1 MKYTYKELKGLSE
14 GIKTN
19 LINAAGQKLNKLTEV
34 DLDKLNMEDLDS
46 TRIMSMTLAF
56 KGLQLVYQSIDDY
69 TDYIIAGVHEK
80 ALKRTPELKSELEN
94 MAEIINTDLSNAYLK
109 MVPYVMTDKEI
120 QVIIDKGLTKKQ
132 LDDEIIEKLL
142 DIINVAAGKD
152 AEEKEKEVS
161 GDKDE
166 RVITEES
173 IEKVLDEAIEETKE
187 QLQDRIDEDNLNIL
201 DILNILFPSK

>member
-19 LINAAGQKLNKLTEV
+19 LINAAGQKLNKLTDV
-34 DLDKLNMEDLDS
+34 DLDELNLEDLDT

-56 KGLQLVYQSIDDY
+56 KGLQIAFQGIADY
-69 TDYIIAGVHEK
+69 TNYIVAGIHEG
-80 ALKRTPELKSELEN
+80 ALGKGPELKSELED
-94 MAEIINTDLSNAYLK
+94 MADIINTDLSNAYLK

-132 LDDEIIEKLL
+132 LDDEILEKLL

-152 AEEKEKEVS
+152 AEEKEVG

-173 IEKVLDEAIEETKE
+173 IEKVLDEAIEETKQ
-187 QLQDRIDEDNLNIL
+187 QLQDRIDKDNLNIL

>member
-132 LDDEIIEKLL
+132 LDDEILEKLL

-152 AEEKEKEVS
+152 AEEKEVG

-173 IEKVLDEAIEETKE
+173 IEKVLDEAIEESKQ
-187 QLQDRIDEDNLNIL
+187 QLQDRIDKDNLNIL

>member
-1 MKYTYKELKGLSE
+1 MKYTYKELKGLPE
-14 GIKTN
+14 GIRAN
-19 LINAAGQKLNKLTEV
+19 LINAAGQKLNKLAEV
-34 DLDKLNMEDLDS
+34 DLDKLNLEDLDT

-56 KGLQLVYQSIDDY
+56 KGLQIAFQGINDY
-69 TDYIIAGVHEK
+69 TGYIVAGIHEGVLEK
-80 ALKRTPELKSELEN
+80 APELKVELEN
-94 MAEIINTDLSNAYLK
+94 MAEVINTDLSNAYLK

-120 QVIIDKGLTKKQ
+120 QEVVDRGLTKKQ
-132 LDDEIIEKLL
+132 QEDAILDKIL
-142 DIINVAAGKD
+142 DILKEATSED
-152 AEEKEKEVS
+152 AEVKEVG

-187 QLQDRIDEDNLNIL
+187 QLQDRIDKDNLNIL

>member
-19 LINAAGQKLNKLTEV
+19 LINAAGQKLNKLTEA
-34 DLDKLNMEDLDS
+34 DFDKLNMEDLDS

-56 KGLQLVYQSIDDY
+56 RGLQLTYQSIDDY

-80 ALKRTPELKSELEN
+80 ALERTPELKAELEN

-120 QVIIDKGLTKKQ
+120 QTVIDKGRTKEQ
-132 LDDEIIEKLL
+132 LHDEMINKLL

-152 AEEKEKEVS
+152 AEEKEVG

-166 RVITEES
+166 RVITEDT
-173 IEKVLDEAIEETKE
+173 IEKVLAKAIEETKQ
-187 QLQDRIDEDNLNIL
+187 QLQDRIDNGDINTL

>member
-34 DLDKLNMEDLDS
+34 DLDKLNMNDLDS
-46 TRIMSMTLAF
+46 TRLMSMTLAF

-120 QVIIDKGLTKKQ
+120 QAIVDKGLTKKQ
-132 LDDEIIEKLL
+132 VNDEIMNKLL
-142 DIINVAAGKD
+142 DILNVAAGKD
-152 AEEKEKEVS
+152 AEEKEVG

-187 QLQDRIDEDNLNIL
+187 QLQDRIDKDNLNIL

>member
-34 DLDKLNMEDLDS
+34 DLDKLNMNNLDS
-46 TRIMSMTLAF
+46 TRLMSMTLAF

-120 QVIIDKGLTKKQ
+120 QAIVDKGLTKKQ
-132 LDDEIIEKLL
+132 VNDEIMNKLL
-142 DIINVAAGKD
+142 DILNVAAGKD
-152 AEEKEKEVS
+152 AEEKEVG

-187 QLQDRIDEDNLNIL
+187 QLQDRIDKDNLNIL

>member
-1 MKYTYKELKGLSE
+1 MKYTYKELKGLPE
-14 GIKTN
+14 GIRTN
-19 LINAAGQKLNKLTEV
+19 LINAAGQKLNKLTDV
-34 DLDKLNMEDLDS
+34 DSDELNLEDLDT

-56 KGLQLVYQSIDDY
+56 KGLQIAFQGIDDY
-69 TDYIIAGVHEK
+69 TGYIIAGVHEK

-132 LDDEIIEKLL
+132 LDDEILEKLL

-152 AEEKEKEVS
+152 AEEKEVG

-187 QLQDRIDEDNLNIL
+187 QLQDRIDKDNLNIL